1 MSVVASDSDEKL
13 VEKLRHG
20 DEDAYGMLF
29 DRHWDNAFYMIYA
42 RTGDKVAAEEMA
54 QDIFLKL
61 WDRRATL
68 SVNNFSAYLYTAV
81 KNKCLNFIEARIT
94 NQKFREYYE
103 RFLPRDEDVTDHA
116 VALHDLQQ
124 ALDKGLDSI
133 PEKSK
138 MVFTMSRLEG
148 YSVKE
153 ISRKLNLSEKA
164 IEYHLTRSVKELR
177 VRLKE
182 FMMILMAG
190 MWWW

>member
-68 SVNNFSAYLYTAV
+68 PIATARLFISDMNHLSIAEKTPYGFEGLTKKVSSEDTSVTFSVHLDAGPIALHTWFDDEHRETLASAYYV
-81 KNKCLNFIEARIT
+81 YVR
-94 NQKFREYYE
+94 
-103 RFLPRDEDVTDHA
+103 
-116 VALHDLQQ
+116 
-124 ALDKGLDSI
+124 
-133 PEKSK
+133 
-138 MVFTMSRLEG
+138 
-148 YSVKE
+148 
-153 ISRKLNLSEKA
+153 RK
-164 IEYHLTRSVKELR
+164 
-177 VRLKE
+177 
-182 FMMILMAG
+182 
-190 MWWW
+190 